1 MSQSFKHDPQLLC
14 VDIYVK
20 LIVVYK
26 VLKQNEFMYLLS
38 CHCVIDNSKL
48 KAVKN

>member
-14 VDIYVK
+14 VDTYVK

-26 VLKQNEFMYLLS
+26 VLELG
-38 CHCVIDNSKL
+38 
-48 KAVKN
+48 